1 MQPLNCFFDICELVV
16 RSPVFHRPGRYFTAN
31 LAEAGKK
38 PVF

>member
-1 MQPLNCFFDICELVV
+1 MHCKKRLGLSALGLPD
-16 RSPVFHRPGRYFTAN
+16 GRHSSVN